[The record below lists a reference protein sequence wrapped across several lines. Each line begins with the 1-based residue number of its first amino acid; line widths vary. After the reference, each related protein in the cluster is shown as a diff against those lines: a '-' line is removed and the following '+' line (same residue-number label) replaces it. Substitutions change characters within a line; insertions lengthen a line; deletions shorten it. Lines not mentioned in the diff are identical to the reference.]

1 MLFTLFGKKVRP
13 REFIYTPRYYDP
25 EKDKDRRER
34 MRFDQGMW
42 ERKRSRVSRGMH
54 PLVLLLFALVV
65 AALIYTLHTGRKDSF
80 KVWDITL
87 SPADVPAQTAT
98 TDTLH
103 GTTEGAR

>member
-1 MLFTLFGKKVRP
+1 MLFTLFGKKERP
-13 REFIYTPRYYDP
+13 REFVYTPRYYDP
-25 EKDKDRRER
+25 EKDKDRTER

-65 AALIYTLHTGRKDSF
+65 AALIYTLHTGHKASF
-80 KVWDITL
+80 KVTDISL
-87 SPADVPAQTAT
+87 SPADVPAQTAPA
-98 TDTLH
+98 DSVY